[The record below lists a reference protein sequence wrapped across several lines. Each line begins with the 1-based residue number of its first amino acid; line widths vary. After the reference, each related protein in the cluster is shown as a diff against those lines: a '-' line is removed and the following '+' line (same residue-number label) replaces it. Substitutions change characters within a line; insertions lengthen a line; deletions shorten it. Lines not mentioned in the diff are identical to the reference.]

1 MNGEHLMNHLCIG
14 LIINWTFMYV
24 SYVTIRT
31 IFQHI
36 STRFNLKDSPL
47 SICWLHINN
56 QVKRHFDRI
65 PTPPYSEDQLG
76 SVVNNHGD
84 RKSPN
89 WRCTNSFR
97 WPNTMASKWGWSYP
111 LTNWDDPPSSQKS
124 GIKTQNPS
132 FGTRHT
138 KKKRHQRFM
147 SKATWKIQGILM
159 LQNPNFVTMTREIP
173 QIPPSRGNTPQRWK
187 RLRGTIRCMPFVKT
201 TWRTI
206 HFSKVGTRGSRRHV
220 HMLISW
226 FIHITW
232 ASSTNGAMD

>member
-1 MNGEHLMNHLCIG
+1 MPFSLPVDTGPSIKDFTSFSWAFPCWSTGSTVKFFWGLNYLRVFLVNDEHVMNQLCIE
-14 LIINWTFMYV
+14 LIINYTWYV

-65 PTPPYSEDQLG
+65 PTPLYSEDQLG

-97 WPNTMASKWGWSYP
+97 WPNTMASKWG
-111 LTNWDDPPSSQKS
+111 
-124 GIKTQNPS
+124 
-132 FGTRHT
+132 
-138 KKKRHQRFM
+138 
-147 SKATWKIQGILM
+147 
-159 LQNPNFVTMTREIP
+159 
-173 QIPPSRGNTPQRWK
+173 
-187 RLRGTIRCMPFVKT
+187 
-201 TWRTI
+201 
-206 HFSKVGTRGSRRHV
+206 
-220 HMLISW
+220 
-226 FIHITW
+226 
-232 ASSTNGAMD
+232 